1 MKRFLII
8 IFLVLCI
15 AISSSYIFISSN
27 TALTKVALFNANK
40 RTVYRCLTH
49 ENLLRAFLNKDNQSV
64 YKDSGFSFE
73 HNDIQF
79 QFKQRLF
86 DLVEVSIG
94 YKQKLQKSYIA
105 INEITPD
112 SAGAEWKTE
121 LITSTNPVIRIQDY
135 LFARKLHA
143 SMGYVLQQLQAFVVN
158 KKNVYGLNIERT
170 LVTDSLLITSKT
182 ISLQYPSHEHYYK
195 MIKQLQDYVMVS
207 GASPSNYPMLNIA
220 LIDSNHIETTVAIP
234 VNKEIKDNGSIRFK
248 RMFPGNILTAEVK
261 GGVITVEEG
270 FRQLNNYVSDY
281 QLVPPAISFQS
292 LVTDRLAER
301 DSAKWITKLYYPIF

>member
-1 MKRFLII
+1 M
-8 IFLVLCI
+8 VLCI